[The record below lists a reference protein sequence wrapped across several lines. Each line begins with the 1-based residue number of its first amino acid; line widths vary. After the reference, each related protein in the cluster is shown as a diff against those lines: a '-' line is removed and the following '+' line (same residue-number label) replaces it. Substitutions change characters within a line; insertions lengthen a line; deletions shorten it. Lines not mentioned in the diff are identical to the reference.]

1 MLKILGRLSSVNV
14 QKVVWAAGET
24 GQAFERID
32 IGGPF
37 GGNRE
42 PAYLAKNPN
51 GQVPVLEDGDVH
63 IWESNAIV
71 RYIAARYGR
80 DTIWEEDPARRSEGD
95 RWMDWALGEL
105 QRVMVPA
112 FWGLMREPATADPAA
127 IASSISRTEHCLD
140 ILEAHLENGFSYVGG
155 DRFGMAEIVLGP
167 SVHRWL
173 NMPVEQ
179 VPRPRLQRWYETIA
193 AREAALVALP
203 LPIA

>member
-1 MLKILGRLSSVNV
+1 MLKVLGRLSSVNV

-140 ILEAHLENGFSYVGG
+140 ILEAHLENGASYAGG

-173 NMPVEQ
+173 NMPVER

-193 AREAALVALP
+193 GREAAQAALP

>member
-1 MLKILGRLSSVNV
+1 MGR
-14 QKVVWAAGET
+14 GET

-32 IGGPF
+32 VGGAF
-37 GGNRE
+37 GGNSE

-51 GQVPVLEDGDVH
+51 GRVPVLEDGDVQ

-71 RYIAARYGR
+71 QYIAARYGQ
-80 DTIWEEDPARRSEGD
+80 DTIWEDDPAKRSEGD
-95 RWMDWALGEL
+95 RWMDWALGDL

-127 IASSISRTEHCLD
+127 IATSIIRTEHFLD
-140 ILEAHLENGFSYVGG
+140 ILEAHLAKGSSYIGG
-155 DRFGMAEIVLGP
+155 ARLGMAELVLGP

-173 NMPVEQ
+173 NMPVETAQ
-179 VPRPRLQRWYETIA
+179 RPRLQRWYETIA
-193 AREAALVALP
+193 AREAAKAALP

>member
-24 GQAFERID
+24 GRAFERID

-80 DTIWEEDPARRSEGD
+80 DTIWEEDPAKRSEGD

-112 FWGLMREPATADPAA
+112 FWGLMREPATADPTA
-127 IASSISRTEHCLD
+127 IANSITRTEHCLD
-140 ILEAHLENGFSYVGG
+140 MLEAHLARDRSYVDG

-173 NMPVEQ
+173 NMPVTRA
-179 VPRPRLQRWYETIA
+179 PRPRLQRWYETIA
-193 AREAALVALP
+193 AREAAQVALP